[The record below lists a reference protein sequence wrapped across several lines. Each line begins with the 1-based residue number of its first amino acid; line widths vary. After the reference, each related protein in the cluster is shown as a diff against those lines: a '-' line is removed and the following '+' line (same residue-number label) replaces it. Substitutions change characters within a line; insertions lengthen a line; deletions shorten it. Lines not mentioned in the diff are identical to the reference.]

1 MAWVDRVED
10 DVSTGAEAMARVRA
24 MRAKFGKVTKP
35 TVLMPAPVAAP
46 EVNHSC
52 HAFTAA
58 ANQVPA
64 ALFFDAEPQ
73 EEAETSPQPNAEPA
87 EIVPETLMPVLARSR
102 IRIEVIL
109 RVVSH
114 YYGVTVPD
122 VIGPD
127 RRRAVMIPRQAAMR
141 FAALEG
147 WSTPEIGRRL
157 GGRDHSTVFHGI
169 RSAEARMVRD
179 AACAD
184 AMANIAKLLET
195 VRAEGQATLK
205 RIEADLLDATIKERL
220 AAAAERDRRTA
231 EREQA
236 RWLRR
241 KAEKDAAAAARANRT
256 PEQIAADRAKLAAA
270 NAARLGKLAAAG

>member
-1 MAWVDRVED
+1 MAWTDRVQD

-24 MRAKFGKVTKP
+24 MRAKFGRVTKP
-35 TVLMPAPVAAP
+35 TTLMPAEPAKVPV
-46 EVNHSC
+46 E
-52 HAFTAA
+52 AA
-58 ANQVPA
+58 ADHVPV

-73 EEAETSPQPNAEPA
+73 EEAETSPEPNAEPA
-87 EIVPETLMPVLARSR
+87 EIVPEAMPVLARSR

-109 RVVSH
+109 RVVSR
-114 YYGVTVPD
+114 YYGVTVPE

-127 RRRAVMIPRQAAMR
+127 RARTVTIPRQAAMR
-141 FAALEG
+141 FASLEG
-147 WSTPEIGRRL
+147 WSFPEIGRRI
-157 GGRDHSTVFHGI
+157 GGRDHTTVLHGA
-169 RSAEARMVRD
+169 RSAAARMTRD

-256 PEQIAADRAKLAAA
+256 PEQIEADRAKLAAA

>member
-1 MAWVDRVED
+1 M
-10 DVSTGAEAMARVRA
+10 T
-24 MRAKFGKVTKP
+24 
-35 TVLMPAPVAAP
+35 
-46 EVNHSC
+46 
-52 HAFTAA
+52 
-58 ANQVPA
+58 
-64 ALFFDAEPQ
+64 
-73 EEAETSPQPNAEPA
+73 
-87 EIVPETLMPVLARSR
+87 
-102 IRIEVIL
+102 
-109 RVVSH
+109 
-114 YYGVTVPD
+114 
-122 VIGPD
+122 
-127 RRRAVMIPRQAAMR
+127 
-141 FAALEG
+141 
-147 WSTPEIGRRL
+147 
-157 GGRDHSTVFHGI
+157 
-169 RSAEARMVRD
+169 RD

-256 PEQIAADRAKLAAA
+256 PEQIEADRAKLAAA